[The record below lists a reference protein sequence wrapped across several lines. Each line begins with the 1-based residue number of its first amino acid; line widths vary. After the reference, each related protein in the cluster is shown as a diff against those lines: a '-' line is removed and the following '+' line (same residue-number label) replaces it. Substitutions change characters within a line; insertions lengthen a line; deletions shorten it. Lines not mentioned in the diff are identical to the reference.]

1 MINEPPMC
9 KLTLKQNKKK
19 KNKIEKETKQTEE
32 KTNKRKML
40 TWGTRRKQLELLKW
54 RLLL

>member
-1 MINEPPMC
+1 MC